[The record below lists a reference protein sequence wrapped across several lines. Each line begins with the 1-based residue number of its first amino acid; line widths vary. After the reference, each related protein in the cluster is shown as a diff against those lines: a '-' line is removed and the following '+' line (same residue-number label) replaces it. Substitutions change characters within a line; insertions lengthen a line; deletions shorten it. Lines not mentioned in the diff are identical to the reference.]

1 MASSSTG
8 GELGTLGSE
17 SKQKKI
23 KSRSVKKKKAEVAQ
37 SKSSSDNAEVCA
49 SRNEIIEDQQLSLLE
64 HDDSD
69 RFTNVCQEAPPSQE
83 EEGCRDARCFN
94 ERLNAENSENH
105 SSWCSWFYNCLP
117 ARIRTRCFKERLNAE
132 KSENHSS
139 RCSWFYNCLP
149 AWITKPDLYYKKPAD
164 LEDMGTLMVIP
175 KARLFRI
182 WEIFSSIDTDTDMQV
197 DAAEVK
203 IFFYHLGAASE
214 DASCRAKIATQLSHP
229 DRPDSHG
236 FTAQDQSSP
245 GSSSRRSSGSSSS
258 SGISMMEARGLEA
271 EGSVQ
276 RALDVKD
283 IYDASCRANIAT
295 RVSHPDRP
303 DSQAFT
309 AQDFLDV
316 LAQEPMDTLKA
327 SGWVRSFGT
336 VLQLQADMTE
346 ARGSEAEGSVQPA
359 SDVKDIY
366 DEPDMRPVTWG
377 FWQFARLPLC
387 QPPAD
392 DSDPLS
398 VDLVE
403 EFRRVALQ
411 KRWGRFHSWK
421 LATAFERFRQYNATW
436 QESIPAHWSQLT
448 VQACLED
455 WIQAHPFSKIVATC
469 GMCMEIVSI
478 NALGSRVFEKA
489 ASAGTFFVHSP
500 LAKGTS
506 RAYTQ

>member
-94 ERLNAENSENH
+94 ERLNAEKSENH

-132 KSENHSS
+132 NSENHSS
-139 RCSWFYNCLP
+139 RCSWFYSCLP
-149 AWITKPDLYYKKPAD
+149 AWITKPDLYYKKPVD
-164 LEDMGTLMVIP
+164 LEDMGTLMLIP

-229 DRPDSHG
+229 DRPDSQG
-236 FTAQDQSSP
+236 
-245 GSSSRRSSGSSSS
+245 
-258 SGISMMEARGLEA
+258 
-271 EGSVQ
+271 
-276 RALDVKD
+276 
-283 IYDASCRANIAT
+283 
-295 RVSHPDRP
+295 
-303 DSQAFT
+303 FT

-316 LAQEPMDTLKA
+316 LAQEPIDTLKA
-327 SGWVRSFGT
+327 SGWVRSFGP
-336 VLQLQADMTE
+336 LQADMTE

-377 FWQFARLPLC
+377 FWQFANLPLC
-387 QPPAD
+387 QPPTH
-392 DSDPLS
+392 DSEPVS

-403 EFRRVALQ
+403 EFRMVALQ

-448 VQACLED
+448 VHSCLED
-455 WIQAHPFSKIVATC
+455 WIQAHPFNK
-469 GMCMEIVSI
+469 
-478 NALGSRVFEKA
+478 LW
-489 ASAGTFFVHSP
+489 P
-500 LAKGTS
+500 LHGN
-506 RAYTQ
+506 